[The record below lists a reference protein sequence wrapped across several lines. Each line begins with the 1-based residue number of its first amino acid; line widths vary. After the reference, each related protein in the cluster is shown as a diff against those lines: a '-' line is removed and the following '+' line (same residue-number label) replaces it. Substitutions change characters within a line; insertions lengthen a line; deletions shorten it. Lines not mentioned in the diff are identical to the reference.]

1 MIGFEEIDFCKDDLY
16 TTRKMYAEVY
26 QYHPVDVEIDIFL
39 CRAWKIDSICDE
51 NFLTNKDKDRI
62 QTRIGVSEKECNSA
76 RQSKNT
82 RYGTLSPT
90 PEGTWRTSDK
100 PQYDC
105 EYAKDEDKVTWV
117 FEMTPYKAVVRKYDT
132 ILHQSITE
140 TRCQWN
146 RHACIPQRDKRAQIV
161 WSDIPKLP
169 EPYQ

>member
-1 MIGFEEIDFCKDDLY
+1 MN
-16 TTRKMYAEVY
+16 AEVY
-26 QYHPVDVEIDIFL
+26 QYHPAEVEIDIFL

-51 NFLTNKDKDRI
+51 NILFDKDKDRV
-62 QTRIGVSEKECNSA
+62 QTQIGVSEKECHSA
-76 RQSKNT
+76 RKSKYT
-82 RYGTLSPT
+82 RHGTLSPT

-105 EYAKDEDKVTWV
+105 AWEEDKDKVTWV

-146 RHACIPQRDKRAQIV
+146 RHACIPQRNKKAQIV
-161 WSDIPKLP
+161 WGT
-169 EPYQ
+169 YQNCPNPTEDWENTPQRSQII